1 MKVKELNNYVWFIG
15 ILALSA
21 TMIVSGIRC
30 SSKSSTNSTNGT
42 NGSNV
47 TLTGLLYQ
55 GTVYNVAP
63 TSFNVSNLSAQTAT
77 PTTPLSGYL
86 LYCVTFAQPPTASS
100 SGASD
105 SKGNVTLR
113 LPKNTP
119 FGCFINDSSGNS
131 FATLI
136 FNSGTLVTQTVS
148 FSGNADLGEITV
160 DPANGLASV
169 QLPAQGS
176 PVVGISIT
184 GSSNTYGVGIL
195 PLGIAIDSSG
205 NAWVTNSSSNSVTK
219 FSSKSGAIIGTYPVD
234 GNDPHGIAIDAS
246 GNIWVTTNKD
256 NGTCSTV
263 INKLSSSGALL
274 VTSTVEGAAH
284 MPAIDASGNVWVPA
298 IGDFPDYYG
307 CGFSSVVTKF
317 SPMAAKTGAYYFV
330 GHNADSIAIDASD
343 NVLVTTGNNSIIE
356 LNSIGATINTYT
368 LSSGISTGAIAID
381 SSGNIWVANTHLGWN
396 SNGNSVFLGIL
407 SSVIELSPA
416 GVPLAAYTV
425 GKDAIDIQ
433 IDSSGNVWVVNMSSS
448 TVTELVGVAKGP
460 QYWPYTGPQWPVGF

>member
-1 MKVKELNNYVWFIG
+1 MRIKELNKYVWFIG
-15 ILALSA
+15 LLALSA

-42 NGSNV
+42 NGSTV

-55 GTVYNVAP
+55 GTVSVAP
-63 TSFNVSNLSAQTAT
+63 ASFHVSSLSAQTAT

-86 LYCVTFAQPPTASS
+86 LYCVTFAQPPTAASS
-100 SGASD
+100 TASD
-105 SKGNVTLR
+105 SKGNVTLT

-119 FGCFINDSSGNS
+119 LGCFINDSSGNS
-131 FATLI
+131 VATLI
-136 FNSGTLVTQTVS
+136 FNSGTQVTQTVS
-148 FSGNADLGEITV
+148 FSGNADLGEITI

-176 PVVGISIT
+176 PVVGISVT
-184 GSSNTYGVGIL
+184 GSSNTYGVGIR

-205 NAWVTNSSSNSVTK
+205 NAWVANGSNTVTK
-219 FSSKSGAIIGTYPVD
+219 FSPSGAI
-234 GNDPHGIAIDAS
+234 
-246 GNIWVTTNKD
+246 
-256 NGTCSTV
+256 
-263 INKLSSSGALL
+263 L
-274 VTSTVEGAAH
+274 VTSTVEGDAH
-284 MPAIDASGNVWVPA
+284 VPAIDASGNVWVPT
-298 IGDFPDYYG
+298 IGDFPYYSG
-307 CGFSSVVTKF
+307 CGFSSAVTKF
-317 SPMAAKTGAYYFV
+317 SPMAATIGAYHFV
-330 GHNADSIAIDASD
+330 GHDAVGIAIDSSG
-343 NVLVTTGNNSIIE
+343 NVWVTTGNNSIIE
-356 LNSIGATINTYT
+356 LNSSGVVINTYT
-368 LSSGISTGAIAID
+368 LGSGISTGAIAID

-416 GVPLAAYTV
+416 GVPLAAYIV

-433 IDSSGNVWVVNMSSS
+433 IDSSGNVWVVNMSSN